1 MELFIP
7 YKTRKNGTL
16 FAHIFV
22 SPNYRDDWQRLIQDS
37 ETVHVTTS
45 LTKYYIP
52 DVVKV
57 QLLSNSSF
65 VDLSSVKPVTHIKK
79 VIPFIMLTDDIT
91 FVRTELPGDI
101 YKHLR

>member
-1 MELFIP
+1 MFVP
-7 YKTRKNGTL
+7 FKARKNGTL
-16 FAHIFV
+16 FAHIFI
-22 SPNYRDDWQRLIQDS
+22 SPNYKADWERLIQDT
-37 ETVHVTTS
+37 ETVHVTSS

-65 VDLSSVKPVTHIKK
+65 VDMSKVKPVTHIKK
-79 VIPFIMLTDDIT
+79 VLPFIMLTDDVT

-101 YKHLR
+101 YKHMR